1 MMMSDIYDDD
11 DDDVDDDDVKVS
23 EVKWVERQIGEESSF
38 CPPVFCTQPSY
49 FKLMRMMKVTNVLW
63 VLRIKIKCIKI
74 KLIKSRSK

>member
-1 MMMSDIYDDD
+1 MMMPDIYDDD

-49 FKLMRMMKVTNVLW
+49 FKWMRMMIVTNVLACFG
-63 VLRIKIKCIKI
+63 RFI
-74 KLIKSRSK
+74 

>member
-11 DDDVDDDDVKVS
+11 DDDTDDNDVKVS

-49 FKLMRMMKVTNVLW
+49 FKWTRMMK
-63 VLRIKIKCIKI
+63 
-74 KLIKSRSK
+74 